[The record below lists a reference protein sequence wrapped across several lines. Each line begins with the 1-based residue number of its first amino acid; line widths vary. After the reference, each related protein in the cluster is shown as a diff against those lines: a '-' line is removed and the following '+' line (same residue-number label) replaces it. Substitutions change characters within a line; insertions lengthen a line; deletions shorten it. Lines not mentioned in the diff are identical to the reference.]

1 MIDQKTLDAIKN
13 KLVDLYNPLEI
24 YLFGS
29 YVWGK
34 PDEES
39 DLDLLI
45 VVENCNPQDRY
56 QEMAKGHRALLDFRN
71 LGKDIIVLSKQE
83 FDEVANDK
91 TRMFYRIKHEGKKI
105 YARA

>member
-29 YVWGK
+29 YAWGK
-34 PDEES
+34 PDNES

-45 VVENCNPQDRY
+45 VVESCDPKNRY
-56 QEMAKGHRALLDFRN
+56 EQMAKGHRALLDFRN